1 MKFHGCIIFITYE
14 RKRLRV
20 FKKKTQNPAT
30 LETYIKYIEN
40 IKAEYGDALA
50 KVYIVKTADEVEY
63 VWCSDNWRDYLSKV
77 ISPNHQKYL
86 NFLQEQRTDLTFIG
100 PYRSKRSKD
109 FHLCK
114 FGHEWKVAPIDIMK
128 GATCPYCSR
137 KNRES
142 KGAKLITELLAT
154 RNIEFIKE
162 VSLKRF
168 SFDRDL
174 RFDFLICKNNFPL
187 FAIEYHGIQHYKNL
201 KSKHFG
207 GPTAFKDRKDRD
219 NDKREVAE
227 QNGLPLLEI
236 PYKYTNEQIEVE
248 VQKYLHLFELA

>member
-1 MKFHGCIIFITYE
+1 MEFYGCVICITYE
-14 RKRLRV
+14 RKKLKF
-20 FKKKTQNPAT
+20 FKKKSKNPAT
-30 LETYIKYIEN
+30 LETYIKYIEHL
-40 IKAEYGDALA
+40 KEEYGEALA
-50 KVYIVKTADEVEY
+50 KVYIVKTEDVIEY
-63 VWCSDNWRDYLSKV
+63 VWCSETWRDNLNKV

-86 NFLQEQRTDLTFIG
+86 DFLQEHRSDLTFIG
-100 PYRSKRSKD
+100 PYRRKRSKD
-109 FHLCK
+109 LHLCK
-114 FGHEWKVAPIDIMK
+114 FGHEWNAAPIDIMK
-128 GATCPYCSR
+128 GATCPYCAR

-142 KGAKLITELLAT
+142 NGAKLITELLAN

-207 GPTAFKDRKDRD
+207 GPRAFKDRKERD
-219 NDKREVAE
+219 SAKKAIAE
-227 QNGLPLLEI
+227 QNGLPILEI
-236 PYKYTNEQIEVE
+236 PYTFTDEQIEVE
-248 VQKYLHLFELA
+248 IHKYLKLFELV